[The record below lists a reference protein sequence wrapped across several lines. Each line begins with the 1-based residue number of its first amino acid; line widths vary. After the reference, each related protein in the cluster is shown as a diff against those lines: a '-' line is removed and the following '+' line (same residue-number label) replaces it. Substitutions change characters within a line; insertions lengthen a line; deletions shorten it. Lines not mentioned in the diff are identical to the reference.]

1 MVRGFLYY
9 SLGDLEKAL
18 FDFDKCMAESVKQN
32 PLNFYL
38 NGMIL
43 GELGKNEEA
52 IDEFKKALNA
62 SE

>member
-1 MVRGFLYY
+1 VRGFLYY

-18 FDFDKCMAESVKQN
+18 SDFDKCMAESVKQN